1 MRVTGPVVVVV
12 IASMLGC
19 VTTKTAMPAYAVVA
33 PSGCASRCTG
43 ASDEELGA
51 CQSEC
56 PSALRYDEKACNDLE
71 HAATTT
77 CTTVYARKT
86 TVQAGGF
93 VVAASVAVLAMIV
106 LALVVTSQ
114 NPIE

>member
-12 IASMLGC
+12 IASLLGC

-33 PSGCASRCTG
+33 PSACASRCAG
-43 ASDEELGA
+43 ASDEELAA

-56 PSALRYDEKACNDLE
+56 PSARRYEDKACYDLE
-71 HAATTT
+71 HTATTT
-77 CTTVYARKT
+77 CTTVYARRT
-86 TVQAGGF
+86 TVQSSGL

-106 LALVVTSQ
+106 LALVVTTQ